1 MLTLVLMFG
10 SLGYGCGYEGQ
21 DKDKIYFGIYTPQAE
36 YGYVIENFKISL
48 DSTYRKDY
56 NLGKGK

>member
-1 MLTLVLMFG
+1 MFG

-21 DKDKIYFGIYTPQAE
+21 DKGKVYFGVYTPQAE
-36 YGYVIENFKISL
+36 YGYVVENFKISL
-48 DSTYRKDY
+48 DSIYRKDY